1 MQKSREALSVTID
14 EEENLNDE
22 DFSTWEGNSLEQNL
36 GLDVYGAVDLQHPLS
51 FDDRNICQIEKGK
64 KLKKSESRG
73 IENHLRKVCIDGR
86 WESAKKTTLY

>member
-36 GLDVYGAVDLQHPLS
+36 RLDVYGAVDLQHPLS
-51 FDDRNICQIEKGK
+51 FDDRNICQIAKGK
-64 KLKKSESRG
+64 KLKSRG
-73 IENHLRKVCIDGR
+73 IENHLRKVCIDDR